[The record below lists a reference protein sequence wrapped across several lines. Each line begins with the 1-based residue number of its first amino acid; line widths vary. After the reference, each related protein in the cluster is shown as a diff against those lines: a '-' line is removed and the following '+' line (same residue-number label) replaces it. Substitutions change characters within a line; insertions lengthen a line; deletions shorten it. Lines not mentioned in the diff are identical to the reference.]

1 MTWPPPHHSIDP
13 FGLGTTLGQLLAH
26 NAHQSHLHTRQLTAL
41 EDIRDELQGMPG
53 ELTAALDRHRRR
65 HSLLLRAKKAWPV
78 LSGMG
83 YVLAVLSGKL
93 GAWDAALKIL
103 GM

>member
-1 MTWPPPHHSIDP
+1 MSHWPHPPIDQ

-26 NAHQSHLHTRQLTAL
+26 NAHQSDLHTRQLVAL
-41 EDIRDELQGMPG
+41 EDIRDGLRDMPS
-53 ELTAALDRHRRR
+53 EVMTLLERQHRRR
-65 HSLLLRAKKAWPV
+65 SLLLRAKRLWPV

-83 YVLAVLSGKL
+83 YIAAVLSGKL
-93 GAWDAALKIL
+93 GAWDAAFKIL